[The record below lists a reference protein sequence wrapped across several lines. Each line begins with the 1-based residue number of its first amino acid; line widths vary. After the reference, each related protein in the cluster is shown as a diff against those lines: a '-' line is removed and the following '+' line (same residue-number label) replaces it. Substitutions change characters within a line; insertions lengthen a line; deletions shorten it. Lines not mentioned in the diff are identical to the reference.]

1 MRKQEYG
8 GYLPFEMTS
17 GDDYFSRYG
26 AAHVIRTNSAKAAI
40 YFAIRQMKLKKVYV
54 PYYMCNSVLHMLKG
68 MEIDIK
74 QYWLTDKLLPNLKEK
89 EADAGIL
96 LVNYFGV
103 MDSEICEEVSK
114 YTNVIID
121 HSHAFF
127 CPPVFREDV
136 CNVYSCRKFVGV
148 PDGGYLVSKRAL
160 CVDLEPDKVS
170 KHFSYLTISAEFGMN
185 EVYAEKMESDRY
197 FYDNYK
203 GMSLLSQ
210 SLLSSVAYEQIQK
223 KRKENFGVLN
233 QILKERNHFSFDE
246 NLAAAYLY
254 PFWPKESNLGAE
266 VLKKA
271 LVSKKIYTPTL
282 WRELICS
289 QWEDTIEYQIS
300 KETIFLPVDQRYD
313 SEDMEYLADT
323 ILKLCEMEKEEV

>member
-1 MRKQEYG
+1 MTKFNELEKSRQRGASVMRKQEYG

-114 YTNVIID
+114 Y
-121 HSHAFF
+121 
-127 CPPVFREDV
+127 
-136 CNVYSCRKFVGV
+136 Y
-148 PDGGYLVSKRAL
+148 
-160 CVDLEPDKVS
+160 
-170 KHFSYLTISAEFGMN
+170 
-185 EVYAEKMESDRY
+185 
-197 FYDNYK
+197 
-203 GMSLLSQ
+203 
-210 SLLSSVAYEQIQK
+210 
-223 KRKENFGVLN
+223 
-233 QILKERNHFSFDE
+233 
-246 NLAAAYLY
+246 
-254 PFWPKESNLGAE
+254 
-266 VLKKA
+266 
-271 LVSKKIYTPTL
+271 
-282 WRELICS
+282 
-289 QWEDTIEYQIS
+289 
-300 KETIFLPVDQRYD
+300 
-313 SEDMEYLADT
+313 
-323 ILKLCEMEKEEV
+323 